1 MKDKMIKLT
10 PRQKIIL
17 SLIVHEHTRTAQP
30 VASRTLIEDYGLQ
43 VSSAMEPAFTAD
55 SPGWVLLA
63 KEINW
68 AIEQGMTEVDL
79 MRGDEDYKYRFG
91 GIDRHVISFKARLA

>member
-1 MKDKMIKLT
+1 
-10 PRQKIIL
+10 
-17 SLIVHEHTRTAQP
+17 
-30 VASRTLIEDYGLQ
+30 
-43 VSSAMEPAFTAD
+43 METAFTAD